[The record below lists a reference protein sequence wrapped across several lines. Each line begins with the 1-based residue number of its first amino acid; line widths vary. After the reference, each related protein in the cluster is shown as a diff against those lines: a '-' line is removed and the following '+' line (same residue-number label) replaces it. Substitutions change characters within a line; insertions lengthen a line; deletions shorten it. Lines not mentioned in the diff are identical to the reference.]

1 MAVFDNFAFTLD
13 NWGVSDVLLPFLLVF
28 TIVYAVL
35 AKTKIL
41 GEAKNLNIVLAIV
54 LGLVFVIPHVT
65 GGFTTYDP
73 VLVINQALPSV
84 SIVAIAIIMVLILV
98 GLFGVAPGWS
108 GPLTTWIMISA
119 VAAVVIIF
127 GSAVG
132 WWSGWNWFTD
142 LFGQDAVS
150 LVVILLVF
158 GIIIAFITGG
168 GKTQGDKVEGIF
180 SKLGEFF
187 KKP

>member
-65 GGFTTYDP
+65 GGFTT
-73 VLVINQALPSV
+73 
-84 SIVAIAIIMVLILV
+84 
-98 GLFGVAPGWS
+98 
-108 GPLTTWIMISA
+108 
-119 VAAVVIIF
+119 
-127 GSAVG
+127 
-132 WWSGWNWFTD
+132 
-142 LFGQDAVS
+142 
-150 LVVILLVF
+150 
-158 GIIIAFITGG
+158 
-168 GKTQGDKVEGIF
+168 
-180 SKLGEFF
+180 
-187 KKP
+187 